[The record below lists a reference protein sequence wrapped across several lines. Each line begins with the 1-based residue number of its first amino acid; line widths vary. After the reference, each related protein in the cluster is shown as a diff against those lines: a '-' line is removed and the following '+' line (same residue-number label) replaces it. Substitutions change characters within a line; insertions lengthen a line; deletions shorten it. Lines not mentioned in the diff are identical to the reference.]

1 MRDTGQ
7 RLSGKTTL
15 ASPAEMAGCY
25 DVGFMKLL
33 RLPLFFLIFA
43 AASVAQKPG
52 FTLEQVMSSPFPT
65 ALTSAAKAN
74 RIAWVFDSKGERN
87 VWVADAPDFAGQ
99 QVTHYQG
106 DDGQDIFAVK
116 LTPAGKT
123 VVFARGSEVSS
134 EGHVA
139 NPVTE
144 TKEPKQQVWAVEVE
158 TGKPRLLGDMGCS
171 EEDCEDIQLSPDGL
185 TAVWVGPKNHLWISN
200 VAADKPARQLTELRG
215 DESEPQWSPDG
226 KHLAFRSGRKD
237 HAFIVIFDMAE
248 QRVRYVAPSV
258 DRDSAPRWSPDGK
271 ELIFIR
277 TAGAENHLP
286 LIPRRPQPWAIWLA
300 DADTVQA
307 HELWHSGKEMND
319 SLPPFAAESL
329 KFAANGRVVFCSEQ
343 DGWNH
348 LYTIS
353 TQADKGEEPVLLTPG
368 DYDVEDVELT
378 PKKNSILYT
387 SNQNDPERRHI
398 WWVSL
403 SESKSGNW
411 VPLRHW
417 IPVRPEPFTQGK
429 TIEWHP
435 VALADGNNFVC
446 FGSAATSPAMPYRLV
461 PDHSEPPKL
470 PFSRKM
476 IAASA
481 LPKEFPSEQLIE
493 PQTVT
498 FKSEDG
504 LEIHGQLFVPGHH
517 PQSQVTAPLQHGQP
531 VAMPA
536 LIFVHG
542 GPPRQMMPGFH
553 YMYYYHNAYA
563 ENQYLASKGYVVLSV
578 NYRLG
583 AMYGRAFRE
592 PANSGWRGS
601 AEYKDVVAGAKY
613 LQGLEYVDRKHIG
626 IWGGSYGGLLTAL
639 ALARNSDIFAA
650 GVDFHGVH
658 DWSAFLFQRG
668 TDAPDAKEAAKL
680 AFDSSP
686 VASVATWKSPVLF
699 MHGDDDRN
707 VPFQQTTDLI
717 QRLRRQNV
725 EIEQIIFPDE
735 IHDFLLWHTWIKG
748 YAAAAEFFDRR
759 LRVEAQGSSEKS
771 APVLHR

>member
-1 MRDTGQ
+1 
-7 RLSGKTTL
+7 
-15 ASPAEMAGCY
+15 
-25 DVGFMKLL
+25 
-33 RLPLFFLIFA
+33 
-43 AASVAQKPG
+43 
-52 FTLEQVMSSPFPT
+52 MSSPFPT
-65 ALTSAAKAN
+65 ALTTAAKAN
-74 RIAWVFDSKGERN
+74 RIAWVFDSRGERN
-87 VWVADAPDFAGQ
+87 IWMADAPDFTAR

-116 LTPAGKT
+116 LTPDGKT
-123 VVFARGSEVSS
+123 VVFARGSEVNG

-139 NPVTE
+139 NPSTE
-144 TKEPKQQVWAVEVE
+144 TKEPKQQVWAADVE
-158 TGKPRLLGDMGCS
+158 TGKPRLLGDMGCP
-171 EEDCEDIQLSPDGL
+171 EEDCEDIQLSPDGA
-185 TAVWVGPKNHLWISN
+185 TAVWVGPKNHLWISS
-200 VAADKPARQLTELRG
+200 VAADKPAHQLTELRG

-226 KHLAFRSGRKD
+226 KHLAFRTGRKD
-237 HAFIVIFDMAE
+237 HAFIAIFDLAV

-271 ELIFIR
+271 QLVFIR
-277 TAGAENHLP
+277 TPGAEAHQP
-286 LIPRRPQPWAIWLA
+286 LIPRRPEPWAIWLA
-300 DADTVQA
+300 DAATAEA

-319 SLPPFAAESL
+319 SLPPFASESL
-329 KFAANGRVVFCSEQ
+329 KFAEGGKIVFCSEQ
-343 DGWNH
+343 DGRNH
-348 LYTIS
+348 LYILY
-353 TQADKGEEPVLLTPG
+353 ADSGKTALLTPG
-368 DYDVEDVELT
+368 DFDVEDVELA
-378 PKKNSILYT
+378 KNENAVLYT
-387 SNQNDPERRHI
+387 SNDGDVERRHI
-398 WWVSL
+398 FS
-403 SESKSGNW
+403 SGLQDFTRPNKTDLRRL
-411 VPLRHW
+411 PL
-417 IPVRPEPFTQGK
+417 TQGK

-435 VALADGNNFVC
+435 VILGDGKTIVC
-446 FGSAATSPAMPYRLV
+446 FGSSATSPAMPYYLAPNYGPGRLPYV
-461 PDHSEPPKL
+461 
-470 PFSRKM
+470 RQM

-481 LPKEFPSEQLIE
+481 LPKDFPSDQLVE

-498 FKSEDG
+498 FKSGDG
-504 LEIHGQLFVPGHH
+504 LEIHGQLFVPRNHAA
-517 PQSQVTAPLQHGQP
+517 SA
-531 VAMPA
+531 PA

-583 AMYGRAFRE
+583 LMYGRAFRE
-592 PANSGWRGS
+592 AANSGWRGS

-613 LQGLEYVDRKHIG
+613 LQGLAYVDRKRIG

-658 DWSAFLFQRG
+658 DWSVFLAQRG

-686 VASVATWKSPVLF
+686 VASVAGWKSPVLF

-725 EIEQIIFPDE
+725 EFEQIIFPDE
-735 IHDFLLWHTWIKG
+735 IHDFLLWRTWVKG
-748 YAAAAEFFDRR
+748 YKAAAEFFDRK
-759 LRVEAQGSSEKS
+759 LRGGGQGK
-771 APVLHR
+771 

>member
-1 MRDTGQ
+1 
-7 RLSGKTTL
+7 
-15 ASPAEMAGCY
+15 
-25 DVGFMKLL
+25 MKLL
-33 RLPLFFLIFA
+33 RLSLLILVFA
-43 AASVAQKPG
+43 ASSVAQNPNVTKPS

-74 RIAWVFDSKGERN
+74 RIAWVFDSRGERN
-87 VWVADAPDFAGQ
+87 IWIADAPDFAGR

-106 DDGQDIFAVK
+106 DDGQDILAVK
-116 LTPAGKT
+116 LTPDGKT
-123 VVFARGSEVSS
+123 VVYARGSEVSS

-139 NPVTE
+139 NPTTE
-144 TKEPKQQVWAVEVE
+144 TKEPKQQVWAADVE
-158 TGKPRLLGDMGCS
+158 TGKPRLLGDMGCG

-200 VAADKPARQLTELRG
+200 IAADKPARQLTELRG

-226 KHLAFRSGRKD
+226 KHLAFRTGRKD
-237 HAFIVIFDMAE
+237 HAFIAIFDLTE

-258 DRDSAPRWSPDGK
+258 DRDFAPRWSPDGK
-271 ELIFIR
+271 QLIFIR
-277 TAGAENHLP
+277 TPGAEAHLP
-286 LIPRRPQPWAIWLA
+286 LIPRRAQPWAIWLA
-300 DADTVQA
+300 DAATGEA

-319 SLPPFAAESL
+319 SLPPFASESL
-329 KFAANGRVVFCSEQ
+329 KFAEDGKVVFCSEQ
-343 DGWNH
+343 DGRNH
-348 LYTIS
+348 LYSVS
-353 TQADKGEEPVLLTPG
+353 TKGGQPVLLTAG
-368 DYDVEDVELT
+368 KFDVEDVELT
-378 PKKNSILYT
+378 PDKTAALYT
-387 SNQNDPERRHI
+387 SNQNDEDRRHVFKI
-398 WWVSL
+398 PLGAAEIVNG
-403 SESKSGNW
+403 KAIGVN
-411 VPLRHW
+411 VPITH
-417 IPVRPEPFTQGK
+417 GA

-435 VALADGNNFVC
+435 LMLADGKIIVC
-446 FGSAATSPAMPYRLV
+446 FGSTATSPAMPYRLT
-461 PDHSEPPKL
+461 EKG
-470 PFSRKM
+470 REM

-481 LPKEFPSEQLIE
+481 LPKDFPSDQLVE

-504 LEIHGQLFVPGHH
+504 LEIHGQLFVPRNHAA
-517 PQSQVTAPLQHGQP
+517 SA
-531 VAMPA
+531 PA

-563 ENQYLASKGYVVLSV
+563 ENQYLASRGYVVLSV

-592 PANSGWRGS
+592 AANAGWRGS
-601 AEYKDVVAGAKY
+601 SEYKDVVAGARY
-613 LQGLEYVDRKHIG
+613 LQALPYVDRKRIG

-658 DWSAFLFQRG
+658 DWSVFLGGRG
-668 TDAPDAKEAAKL
+668 GDAPDAKEAQKL

-686 VASVATWKSPVLF
+686 VASAATWKSPVLF

-707 VPFQQTTDLI
+707 VPFPQTTDLI

-725 EIEQIIFPDE
+725 DIEQIIFPDE
-735 IHDFLLWHTWIKG
+735 IHDFLLWRTWVKG
-748 YAAAAEFFDRR
+748 YKATAEFFDRK
-759 LRVEAQGSSEKS
+759 LGGAS
-771 APVLHR
+771 AP